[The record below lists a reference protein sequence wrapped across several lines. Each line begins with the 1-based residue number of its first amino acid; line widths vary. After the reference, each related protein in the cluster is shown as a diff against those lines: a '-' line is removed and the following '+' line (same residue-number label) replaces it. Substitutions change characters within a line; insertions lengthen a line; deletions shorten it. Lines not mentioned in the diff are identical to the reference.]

1 MKYDRLRAGKLLSSF
16 KQAKAQ
22 LERLSTLSQEEFLS
36 DPDKIASAKYNF
48 VIAIE
53 AAVDLCQHLIA
64 KNNLRVA
71 EDYADTFR
79 ILGEAGVFSE
89 ELLPELINMA
99 KFRNRL
105 VHIYWD
111 IDDKMVYEILQH
123 RLSDLDRF
131 LSEISQALR

>member
-1 MKYDRLRAGKLLSSF
+1 MKYDHLRVEKLLSSL

-22 LERLSTLSQEEFLS
+22 LERLAALNQEEFLA

-71 EDYADTFR
+71 EDYAETFR
-79 ILGEAGVFSE
+79 ILAEAGVFSNN
-89 ELLPELINMA
+89 LLPELINMA

-111 IDDKMVYEILQH
+111 IDNKVVYEILQH
-123 RLSDLDRF
+123 RLSDLDLF
-131 LSEISQALR
+131 LSELSRVLQ

>member
-1 MKYDRLRAGKLLSSF
+1 VKYDHLRVEKLLSSF

-22 LERLSTLSQEEFLS
+22 LERLAALNQEEFLA

-71 EDYADTFR
+71 EDYADRSSTLPR
-79 ILGEAGVFSE
+79 YSE
-89 ELLPELINMA
+89 
-99 KFRNRL
+99 RN
-105 VHIYWD
+105 
-111 IDDKMVYEILQH
+111 
-123 RLSDLDRF
+123 F
-131 LSEISQALR
+131 